1 MAASTKTASAKK
13 TSAKKSSAS
22 AASGKRRD
30 AKRADAKRHKA
41 SEVAST
47 PIGVHGAAPLPGIEV
62 TSYNLEVKD
71 KDGFVGDKASGR
83 AFRAF
88 VREWRIKLREIGKDP
103 FEEDLDAHIS
113 KKTMDKVL
121 EGGPEGSAVIHG
133 AIEDFARNFA
143 HVAKKFLSQK
153 DWEGVERIVVG
164 GGLSDSRVGAIAVA
178 RANALLVA
186 DGVKVPLER
195 LHHHPDEGG
204 LIGCLHLAPSWIF
217 SGYDGIIAVDIGGS
231 NIRCGVVR
239 HNADK
244 DAELKKADVCAFELW
259 RHAEEDRL
267 SRTAAVERL
276 VKMIKGLLA
285 KAKDEKMKVAP
296 FIGIGCP
303 GLINADGSI
312 ERGAQNLPGKW
323 DSDHFRLPEEVRKA
337 IPAIDDHDT
346 MVVMHNDAVIQGL
359 SARPWMNKLD
369 KWAALT
375 IGTGLGNACYRKR
388 E

>member
-1 MAASTKTASAKK
+1 MAATAKSASSK
-13 TSAKKSSAS
+13 SAGKSASKPSASKPAAKSADKSSS
-22 AASGKRRD
+22 D
-30 AKRADAKRHKA
+30 A
-41 SEVAST
+41 VP
-47 PIGVHGAAPLPGIEV
+47 PIGVHGAAQLPGIEV

-88 VREWRIKLREIGKDP
+88 VHDWRTKLREIGKDP

-121 EGGPEGSAVIHG
+121 AGDPEGAAVVHG

-143 HVAKKFLSQK
+143 YVAKRFLAQK

-164 GGLSDSRVGAIAVA
+164 GGLSDSRVGAVAVA

-186 DGVKVPLER
+186 DDVKVPLELLR
-195 LHHHPDEGG
+195 HHPDEGG

-231 NIRCGVVR
+231 NIRCGMVR
-239 HNADK
+239 HNAEK
-244 DAELKKADVCAFELW
+244 DAELKKADVCRFELW
-259 RHAEEDRL
+259 RHADEDKL
-267 SRTAAVERL
+267 SRTAAVERV
-276 VKMIKGLLA
+276 VKMIKGLITQAETDKL
-285 KAKDEKMKVAP
+285 KVAP
-296 FIGIGCP
+296 FIGIACP
-303 GLINADGSI
+303 GLINDDGSI
-312 ERGAQNLPGKW
+312 ARGAQNLPGKW
-323 DSDHFRLPEEVRKA
+323 DSDHFLLPEEVRKA
-337 IPAIDDHDT
+337 IPAIGEHDT

-359 SARPWMNKLD
+359 SARPWMGKTK

-375 IGTGLGNACYRKR
+375 IGTGLGNACYRNR